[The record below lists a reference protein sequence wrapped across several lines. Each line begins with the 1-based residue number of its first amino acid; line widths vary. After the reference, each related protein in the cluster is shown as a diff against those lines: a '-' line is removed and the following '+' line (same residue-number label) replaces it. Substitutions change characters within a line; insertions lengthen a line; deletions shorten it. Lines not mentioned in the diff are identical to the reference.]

1 MQCPIPFLPKDALRN
16 LHMENGH
23 WIWSCRKS
31 VLAQLKR
38 SRQRAATDPECQQ
51 TPPPTASF
59 PPHTSTRTQLTPGC
73 LFGCQ
78 CTAPGSGRSSPAPTS
93 RDART
98 TFWKGRLAGN
108 ASCITSQCECFY
120 FHNRPHPVGIQEHN
134 CNSTMLI
141 KSGVNCACRSL
152 ETLRNKALL
161 IL

>member
-1 MQCPIPFLPKDALRN
+1 MQCRSPFLPKDARRS
-16 LHMENGH
+16 LHMENDR

-38 SRQRAATDPECQQ
+38 SRQRAATDAKCQQ
-51 TPPPTASF
+51 TPPPTAGF

-78 CTAPGSGRSSPAPTS
+78 CTAPGSARSSPAPTS

-120 FHNRPHPVGIQEHN
+120 FHNRPHLLGIQGHN
-134 CNSTMLI
+134 CNSVILI
-141 KSGVNCACRSL
+141 NSGANCACRSS
-152 ETLRNKALL
+152 ETLGTKRWL